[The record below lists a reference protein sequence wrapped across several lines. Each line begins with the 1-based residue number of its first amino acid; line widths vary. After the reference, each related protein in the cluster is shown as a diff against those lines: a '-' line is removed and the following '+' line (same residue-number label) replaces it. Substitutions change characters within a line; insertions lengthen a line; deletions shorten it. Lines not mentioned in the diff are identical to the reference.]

1 MLIGEYT
8 HRIDPKKRLAIPARF
23 RKELGEK
30 AVITKGLDQCLVLY
44 PLTEWE
50 KVAEE
55 LSKLPTGK
63 SENRNFVRDFFSKAT
78 DVELDALGRILIP
91 EYLKTLADLKEK
103 VVIVGIYK
111 RLEIW
116 NEEKW
121 NDYKTRV
128 EKQTDVLA
136 EKLGELGVY

>member
-1 MLIGEYT
+1 MLIGEHI

-30 AVITKGLDQCLVLY
+30 VVITKGLDQCLVLY

-78 DVELDALGRILIP
+78 DVELDVLGRILIP

-121 NDYKTRV
+121 NDYKTCV

>member
-1 MLIGEYT
+1 MLIGEYI
-8 HRIDPKKRLAIPARF
+8 HHIDPKKRLAIPARF

-103 VVIVGIYK
+103 VVIVGVYK

-121 NDYKTRV
+121 NDYKMRV

>member
-1 MLIGEYT
+1 MLIGEYI
-8 HRIDPKKRLAIPARF
+8 HRIDSKKRLAIPAKF
-23 RKELGEK
+23 RKEIGNK

-44 PLTEWE
+44 PLSEWE
-50 KVAEE
+50 KVAEA

-63 SENRNFVRDFFSKAT
+63 SENRNFVRDIFSGAT
-78 DVELDALGRILIP
+78 DVEIDALGRILIP
-91 EYLKTLADLKEK
+91 DYLKNFANLKEK
-103 VVIVGIYK
+103 VAIVGVYK

-116 NEEKW
+116 NDETW

-128 EKQTDVLA
+128 EKQTDILA

>member
-91 EYLKTLADLKEK
+91 EYLKNLADLKEK

>member
-1 MLIGEYT
+1 MLIGEHI

-23 RKELGEK
+23 RKELGK
-30 AVITKGLDQCLVLY
+30 KVVITKGLDQCLVLY

-78 DVELDALGRILIP
+78 DVELDVLGRILIP

>member
-91 EYLKTLADLKEK
+91 EYLKALADLREK